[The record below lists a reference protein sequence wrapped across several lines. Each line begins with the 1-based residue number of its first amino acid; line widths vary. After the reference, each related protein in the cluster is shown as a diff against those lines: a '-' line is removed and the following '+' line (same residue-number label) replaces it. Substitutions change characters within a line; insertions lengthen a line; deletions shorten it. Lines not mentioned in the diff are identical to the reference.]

1 MRFPPEASWGA
12 NAGLQKAR
20 DFLAPLAVKYKM
32 SVADVWTLAGA
43 VAVESMGGTNPILF
57 NPNPLPIQAPLTLN
71 LLTLTP

>member
-43 VAVESMGGTNPILF
+43 VAVESMGGDSPRLTSDTYILRIYI
-57 NPNPLPIQAPLTLN
+57 LPY
-71 LLTLTP
+71 